1 MVRVLLIYVGCAIYI
16 GKQTNDQKTVWHSKL
31 TNCTKI
37 TIPKLHESWRVLEYL
52 LT

>member
-1 MVRVLLIYVGCAIYI
+1 MVRILLIYVGCAIYI

-37 TIPKLHESWRVLEYL
+37 TIPKLHESWCVLEYL